1 MQILFLYT
9 ATVLIWGST
18 WFAIVFQF
26 GDVAPEISLVYR
38 FGLASLT
45 LLVYAGVT
53 KQNIRLPLQHYP
65 FVILQGTFLFCINY
79 ALIYN
84 GTFYVTSGLVAVLFT
99 SLIFF
104 NAVNER
110 VFFGTRIGM
119 PIVISALLGAAGIGL
134 IFWPEFK
141 ELDPG
146 GARIKGVLLVLAG
159 TFVASLGNMAAIR
172 NTRDGL
178 PVLALNVHGMALG
191 AVLLAGFALLRGL
204 PFNFEWTADYV
215 VSLLYL
221 AIPGTALA
229 FGFYLAL
236 LNKIGSGRAAY
247 TTVLFPIVALAIST
261 IFEGHT
267 WSIYPALG
275 VMLALGGNAIALTS
289 VTSPT
294 VRLGKL
300 R

>member
-1 MQILFLYT
+1 VQVIFLYT

-18 WFAIVFQF
+18 WFAIIFQL
-26 GDVAPEISLVYR
+26 GEVAPEVSLVYR

-45 LLVYAGVT
+45 LLLYAGLT
-53 KQNIRLPLQHYP
+53 QKSIRLPLQHYP
-65 FVILQGTFLFCINY
+65 FVVLQGILLFCINY
-79 ALIYN
+79 VLIYN

-99 SLIFF
+99 SLIFL

-110 VFFGTRIGM
+110 FFFGTRIGM
-119 PIVISALLGAAGIGL
+119 PIVLSAFLGAVGIGL
-134 IFWPEFK
+134 IFWPELK
-141 ELDPG
+141 GLDPSG
-146 GARIKGVLLVLAG
+146 VRIKGVFLVLAG

-172 NTRDGL
+172 NTREGL

-191 AVLLAGFALLRGL
+191 TLMLAGFALLRGL
-204 PFNFEWTADYV
+204 PFNFEWTAEYV

-221 AIPGTALA
+221 AIPGTAVA

-275 VMLALGGNAIALTS
+275 VGLALGGSAIALAS
-289 VTSPT
+289 VASPT
-294 VRLGKL
+294 VRLRKL
-300 R
+300 L